1 MPRKTL
7 KIIAVSLLM
16 IGTVASTG
24 AIHNKSK
31 QPLGVAECC
40 GMPPPAC
47 PGSPGCPDPNK

>member
-24 AIHNKSK
+24 AAHNKAK
-31 QPLGVAECC
+31 QLRAFCC
-40 GMPPPAC
+40 GAPVPIC
-47 PGSPGCPDPNK
+47 PGSPGCPGFK